1 MHNESDFELWLEFEL
16 WEDGVKAPYN
26 DFFNMTITLA
36 NGLKYALN
44 VWTYSYLQS
53 AKAKARKDNE
63 HVGGVYMPAPDVFI
77 EKLDRRL
84 IEVMVDDMIR
94 NNLIKEEWLVTD

>member
-1 MHNESDFELWLEFEL
+1 MTIISSITKKLT
-16 WEDGVKAPYN
+16 VVSN

-53 AKAKARKDNE
+53 AKVEARKNNE
-63 HVGGVYMPAPDVFI
+63 HVDGIYMPAPDVFV
-77 EKLDRRL
+77 EKLDRKL